1 MFGRSAPNIQEPMKM
16 PSGKSPIEL
25 QRELKAELDNDIDLA
40 EVSRPADVQLRRLP
54 SFAEDRHERQSFTP
68 APQGK
73 HEGHVLVGEGIKI
86 VGEIRDCRKIE
97 IYGVVEGD
105 LEAQELIVHDK
116 GLLKGN
122 VKTDRA
128 QVHGSI
134 DGDIT
139 VTHLLD
145 VKSTGSVAGKTQ
157 YGQLSIETGGRIV
170 GTLDERSTG
179 DDSRTGSS
187 SSGAVA
193 NQPFKASATG

>member
-1 MFGRSAPNIQEPMKM
+1 M
-16 PSGKSPIEL
+16 
-25 QRELKAELDNDIDLA
+25 DNDLDLA
-40 EVSRPADVQLRRLP
+40 EISRPADVQLRRLP
-54 SFAEDRHERQSFTP
+54 SFPEDKHERP
-68 APQGK
+68 APASQGK

-105 LEAQELIVHDK
+105 LEAEELIVHGN

-145 VKSTGSVAGKTQ
+145 VKAKGSVAGKTL

-170 GTLDERSTG
+170 GTLDDRSAPG
-179 DDSRTGSS
+179 DDRAV
-187 SSGAVA
+187 GAVA
-193 NQPFKASATG
+193 DQPFKASATG

>member
-1 MFGRSAPNIQEPMKM
+1 MFGRSDPKTKEPMKL
-16 PSGKSPIEL
+16 PNLRSPVEPLPESGAKM
-25 QRELKAELDNDIDLA
+25 DNDLDLSD
-40 EVSRPADVQLRRLP
+40 VSRPADVQLRRLP
-54 SFAEDRHERQSFTP
+54 SFPEDKHERP
-68 APQGK
+68 APPPQGK

-105 LEAQELIVHDK
+105 LEAEELIVHGN

-128 QVHGSI
+128 QIHGSI

-145 VKSTGSVAGKTQ
+145 VKSKGSVAGRTQ
-157 YGQLSIETGGRIV
+157 YGELSVETGGRIV
-170 GTLDERSTG
+170 GTLDDRSARNDDRAGSNPVDAAG
-179 DDSRTGSS
+179 DRS
-187 SSGAVA
+187 
-193 NQPFKASATG
+193 FKASATA

>member
-1 MFGRSAPNIQEPMKM
+1 MFGRSDPKTKEPMKLSNLRS
-16 PSGKSPIEL
+16 PVEPPPESGAKM
-25 QRELKAELDNDIDLA
+25 DNDLDLSDI
-40 EVSRPADVQLRRLP
+40 SRPADVQLRRLT
-54 SFAEDRHERQSFTP
+54 SLSDDRHERP
-68 APQGK
+68 APPPQGK

-105 LEAQELIVHDK
+105 LEAEELIVHGN

-128 QVHGSI
+128 QIHGSI

-145 VKSTGSVAGKTQ
+145 VKSKGSVAGRTQ
-157 YGQLSIETGGRIV
+157 YGELSVETGGRIV
-170 GTLDERSTG
+170 GTLDDRSARNDDRAGSNPVDAG
-179 DDSRTGSS
+179 DR
-187 SSGAVA
+187 
-193 NQPFKASATG
+193 PFKASATA

>member
-1 MFGRSAPNIQEPMKM
+1 MFGRSAPKIQEPMKM
-16 PSGKSPIEL
+16 PNVKTPVEL
-25 QRELKAELDNDIDLA
+25 QRELKAELENDIDVA
-40 EVSRPADVQLRRLP
+40 EISRPADVQLRRLP
-54 SFAEDRHERQSFTP
+54 SFPEDRHERPSFTP

-105 LEAQELIVHDK
+105 LEAEELIVHDK

-145 VKSTGSVAGKTQ
+145 VKSKGSVAGKTQ

-170 GTLDERSTG
+170 GTLDDRPAG
-179 DDSRTGSS
+179 DDRRIGSNT
-187 SSGAVA
+187 VA
-193 NQPFKASATG
+193 DRPFKTSATG

>member
-1 MFGRSAPNIQEPMKM
+1 M
-16 PSGKSPIEL
+16 PGVKSPVEL
-25 QRELKAELDNDIDLA
+25 TRESNAELDNDLDLA
-40 EVSRPADVQLRRLP
+40 EISRPADVQLRRLP
-54 SFAEDRHERQSFTP
+54 SFPEDRHERPSFTP

-105 LEAQELIVHDK
+105 LEAEELIVHDK

-128 QVHGSI
+128 QVHGSV

-145 VKSTGSVAGKTQ
+145 VKAKGSVAGKTQ

-170 GTLDERSTG
+170 GTLDERPVG
-179 DDSRTGSS
+179 DDSRTTSS
-187 SSGAVA
+187 TTGAVA
-193 NQPFKASATG
+193 HQPFKASATG

>member
-1 MFGRSAPNIQEPMKM
+1 MFGRGGAKIQEPMKM
-16 PSGKSPIEL
+16 SSVKSPVEL
-25 QRELKAELDNDIDLA
+25 TRESKPAVDGNLEVAENA
-40 EVSRPADVQLRRLP
+40 RPADVQLRRLP
-54 SFAEDRHERQSFTP
+54 SFPEDRHDRPASSP
-68 APQGK
+68 APHGQ

-105 LEAQELIVHDK
+105 LEAEELIVHDK

-145 VKSTGSVAGKTQ
+145 VKSKGSVAGKTQ

-170 GTLDERSTG
+170 GTLDDRPTG
-179 DDSRTGSS
+179 DDSRTTSN
-187 SSGAVA
+187 AAA
-193 NQPFKASATG
+193 NQSFKASATG